1 MKLKPLTL
9 LFCLFFLIVLIM
21 QSGCS
26 TPMMKASPFYTGEIV
41 YGVSS
46 SGKMLKWNDPEAAG
60 VKKATLNQDAK
71 RFDDDRV
78 NVWPIFYK
86 NFLIYSIV
94 WPIGEINDVGWEI
107 RPLVSIDNYNESY
120 HAMAYMWGYNAKSSS
135 SYLFPAYYMDRKS
148 MFSLLGGW
156 GEDFSYIVPPF
167 FIKNKNYKGDDIL
180 SALFP
185 MSRFNLTTGESH
197 VFPAYIRGND
207 SLYTLLFGW
216 DRELLYIV
224 PPLFLNVKMKSQGKP
239 DEKDNI
245 YFVFWPF
252 AGFNTTREESFVFPL
267 YLDIDKGFYS
277 LLYGYGEKFLY
288 FVPPCFVMLKYPEGN
303 TYNFLWPLCSL
314 TPSKNNYYSFP
325 LFHYSDD
332 KADGNFEFNYLFP
345 LGWGW
350 DNRRASGSMF
360 VPLYFDETTKGNG
373 KRFVLT
379 PLFMANNNFEDFMT
393 PLFGWFKDGKDYYAT
408 PFFARN
414 KYNESTD
421 YEIMF
426 PLAKLRIMDKK
437 EEGIRQTQGHVFPFY
452 SYYQD
457 KSGYDLDI
465 MFPFIASG
473 SRRTGENNVEYRRYL
488 PFYYDYSD
496 SGYTHTNYAF
506 FGKTGKNINGIVK
519 SASYILPF
527 YYSRWDKAIRYEI
540 DTAQPA
546 KPEDTGKNAMQ
557 QNKKYK
563 EVITACKSTFILP
576 DILFSEDEEA
586 GKYDFSV
593 VPFYFYTQKDKSW
606 ITESTFLWLY
616 TRRENLEKKSID
628 SQALWYLYY
637 YSHQD
642 KTETEQERTT
652 ARILWKL
659 YHREKLGDE
668 SNFDIFPFISY
679 SENPKRSRFS
689 FCWRL
694 FNYEKTPESL
704 KLNLFFIPILW

>member
-1 MKLKPLTL
+1 ML
-9 LFCLFFLIVLIM
+9 L

-26 TPMMKASPFYTGEIV
+26 TQMMKASPFYTGEIV
-41 YGVSS
+41 YGVTS
-46 SGKMLKWNDPEAAG
+46 SGREVRWDSDKAVEI
-60 VKKATLNQDAK
+60 KKKVLGKDTK
-71 RFDDDRV
+71 KFDDDRI

-120 HAMAYMWGYNAKSSS
+120 HAMGYMWGYNGKGGS
-135 SYLFPAYYMDRKS
+135 SYFFPAYYANRS
-148 MFSLLGGW
+148 SVITLLGGW
-156 GEDFSYIVPPF
+156 GEDFSYVLPLLCIM
-167 FIKNKNYKGDDIL
+167 NKDQNGNDIL
-180 SALFP
+180 SVLFP
-185 MSRFNLTTGESH
+185 FSRFNLTSGESY
-197 VFPAYIRGND
+197 VFPIYKKGED

-216 DRELLYIV
+216 HTNSLYIL
-224 PPLFLNVKMKSQGKP
+224 PPFFIKTQMTSPDQAVKKE
-239 DEKDNI
+239 DV
-245 YFVFWPF
+245 YFIFWPF
-252 AGFNTTREESFVFPL
+252 AGFNTTRNESFVFPV

-288 FVPPCFVMLKYPEGN
+288 CVPPCFVMLKHPEGN
-303 TYNFLWPLCSL
+303 TYNLLWPLCSL

-332 KADGNFEFNYLFP
+332 KANGDFEFNYLFP
-345 LGWGW
+345 LGWSW
-350 DNRRASGSMF
+350 DNRRSSGSMF
-360 VPLYFDETTKGNG
+360 IPIYLDETTKSNG

-393 PLFGWFKDGKDYYAT
+393 PLFGWFDDGKDYYAT
-408 PFFARN
+408 PFFVRN
-414 KYNESTD
+414 KYNEHTD

-426 PLAKLRIMDKK
+426 PLSKLRIMDKK
-437 EEGIRQTQGHVFPFY
+437 EEGISQTQGHVFPFY

-465 MFPFIASG
+465 MFPFIESG
-473 SRRTGENNVEYRRYL
+473 SRGAGDNKAEYRRYL

-496 SGYTHTNYAF
+496 SGYTHTNYSF
-506 FGKTGKNINGIVK
+506 FGRTGKNINGSVK
-519 SASYILPF
+519 NASYLLPF
-527 YYSRWDKAIRYEI
+527 YYSRWDKSIRYEL

-546 KPEDTGKNAMQ
+546 KAEETGKKAIQ

-679 SENPKRSRFS
+679 SENLNRSRFS

-694 FNYEKTPESL
+694 FNYEKTPEFL
-704 KLNLFFIPILW
+704 KLNLFFIPVVW